1 MSFSQ
6 PYIIFLIFSF
16 HFCHNFSHA
25 FWSRK
30 IRTVQFS
37 NQFFAQNWC
46 SASRELSGLGNSK
59 MGKGGLFGCSVSFW
73 LHGTVLVLRAL
84 EIPLSG
90 SRVIDRAALRGTIR
104 GGPWVWWILPRL
116 WRTSWE
122 RSPIWKKCQFIDYNQ
137 FKIIL

>member
-1 MSFSQ
+1 MIAKNSHGSFFDSN
-6 PYIIFLIFSF
+6 
-16 HFCHNFSHA
+16 FCS
-25 FWSRK
+25 K
-30 IRTVQFS
+30 LVQF
-37 NQFFAQNWC
+37 FLKIGAIFAQNWC

-104 GGPWVWWILPRL
+104 GGPWVW
-116 WRTSWE
+116 
-122 RSPIWKKCQFIDYNQ
+122 
-137 FKIIL
+137 